1 MKLAARQQDNPNFIK
16 MYHGRLELK
25 VPRKMFKDGTSETVP
40 EEVERFKQTLQA
52 RYPWLSRYALDEV
65 IKEAREA
72 MTDHIDRSKKAHER
86 ARELLA
92 RGRVKAALKVIED
105 HLIVEPEDAETWY
118 VAAEVL
124 FKLERGEDAFR
135 AMSRARELAPKV
147 GRRER

>member
-25 VPRKMFKDGTSETVP
+25 VPRSMFKDGTAETVP
-40 EEVERFKQTLQA
+40 SEVERFRQTLTA
-52 RYPWLSRYALDEV
+52 RYPWLSKYALDEV

-72 MTDHIDRSKKAHER
+72 MADHIERSKRAHER
-86 ARELLA
+86 AREQLA
-92 RGRVKAALKVIED
+92 KGRTKAALKIVED
-105 HLIVEPEDAETWY
+105 HLVEEPEDAEAWY

-124 FKLERGEDAFR
+124 FKLNLGEDAFR
-135 AMSRARELAPKV
+135 AMSRARELAPKA